1 MFDEEEWEE
10 FQRQEQ
16 KEIEFDNEHPFNQI
30 TAGAKYVV
38 VSLFGQ
44 NAEWYR
50 CFDNKTDAEHELNSE
65 HYEFGERE
73 LMTLDEFIK
82 EYVYREEDWAEE
94 QPEEINNDAGFT
106 LAKDGTILDPWEWNE
121 RVDGYIHFPKGK

>member
-30 TAGAKYVV
+30 AAGAKYVV

-44 NAEWYR
+44 NGDWYR
-50 CFDNKTDAEHELNSE
+50 CFDNKSDAEHELNTE
-65 HYEFGERE
+65 HFEFGELE
-73 LMTLDEFIK
+73 LMTLDEFIN
-82 EYVYREEDWAEE
+82 EYVYQEKDWAEE
-94 QPEEINNDAGFT
+94 QPEEIDKDDGFT
-106 LAKDGTILDPWEWNE
+106 LAKDGTILEPWQWEE
-121 RVDGYIHFPKGK
+121 RVDGYIVF